1 MFSLRTSFNKLSAIL
16 NEKRSNQSKSIN
28 TMEYS
33 NEINL
38 HNIETRIYCIAM
50 PTYITNN
57 TISNSPRMPFYG
69 EFIGE

>member
-1 MFSLRTSFNKLSAIL
+1 MFSLRNSYNKLAAIL
-16 NEKRSNQSKSIN
+16 NEKRSNQSNSIN

-38 HNIETRIYCIAM
+38 HNIETCNYFIAM
-50 PTYITNN
+50 PTYITTN

>member
-1 MFSLRTSFNKLSAIL
+1 MFLLRTSFNKLATIL
-16 NEKRSNQSKSIN
+16 NEKRLNQSKSIN

-38 HNIETRIYCIAM
+38 QNIETHNYCIAM
-50 PTYITNN
+50 PTYITNY